1 MANIAMHQ
9 LPIQGNFM
17 NSNIIMILLTLLQI
31 YEHEVKSNRFAYCQ
45 LLVVPDPNGPS
56 CLLHREV
63 PVKHMVTEDDQY
75 AVYIV
80 YSSSGE
86 R

>member
-1 MANIAMHQ
+1 
-9 LPIQGNFM
+9 M
-17 NSNIIMILLTLLQI
+17 NSYVIMIQLIDTYGNNSLLQI

-45 LLVVPDPNGPS
+45 LIVVPDPNGPL

-63 PVKHMVTEDDQY
+63 PVKHIVTDDDPY

-80 YSSSGE
+80 LPGE
-86 R
+86 